1 MTNDVPAYDVIAMGR
16 LGVDLYPLQTRQG
29 LEEVSSFGKFLGG
42 TAANV
47 AVATARYG
55 HHVALVSRTG
65 DDAFGRYLV
74 SELQRLGVDSR
85 FVTPVPELPT
95 PITFCEIHPPDH
107 FPITFYRYPK
117 APDMEIDAAGLDL
130 SAIARARILWMTVS
144 GLSDEPSRSAH
155 HEALAARGS
164 EGLVILDLDY
174 RADFWDD
181 PDRARVEIAD
191 VLASVDV
198 VVGNE
203 TECEVAVGTRD
214 PEAAAARLLDAGP
227 DMVVVKQGPKGVFAR
242 RGEDR
247 VSVPALEI
255 EILNGLGAGDSF
267 GGALCHGLLSD
278 WELERIIRYANA
290 AGAIVAARL
299 ECSTAMPT
307 PEEVESLLM
316 EVSP

>member
-1 MTNDVPAYDVIAMGR
+1 MANDVTAYDVIAMGR
-16 LGVDLYPLQTRQG
+16 LGVDLYPLQTRLG
-29 LEEVSSFGKFLGG
+29 LDEVSSFGKFLGG

-47 AVATARYG
+47 AVATARHG

-65 DDAFGRYLV
+65 NDVFGRFLV
-74 SELQRLGVDSR
+74 SELGRLGVDSR
-85 FVTPVPELPT
+85 FVTTVPELPT

-130 SAIARARILWMTVS
+130 SAIAGARILWLTVS

-155 HEALAARGS
+155 HAALAARGS

-181 PDRARVEIAD
+181 PDRARQEIAD
-191 VLASVDV
+191 VLESVDV

-214 PEAAAARLLDAGP
+214 PEAAAARLLEAGP
-227 DMVVVKQGPKGVFAR
+227 TMVVVKQGPKGVFAR
-242 RGEDR
+242 RGDDR

-255 EILNGLGAGDSF
+255 EILNGLGAGDAF

-290 AGAIVAARL
+290 AGAIVASRL

-307 PEEVESLLM
+307 SDEVESLLM

>member
-1 MTNDVPAYDVIAMGR
+1 MGYDVIAMGR
-16 LGVDLYPLQTRQG
+16 LGVDLYPLQTQVG

-55 HHVALVSRTG
+55 HDVALVSRTG

-74 SELQRLGVDSR
+74 SELGRLGVDSR
-85 FVTPVPELPT
+85 FVTAVPELPT

-130 SAIARARILWMTVS
+130 TAIAESRILWLTVS

-155 HEALAARGS
+155 HAALAARGS
-164 EGLVILDLDY
+164 DGLVILDLDY
-174 RADFWDD
+174 RPDFWDD
-181 PDRARVEIAD
+181 TDRARVEIAD
-191 VLASVDV
+191 VLSSVDV

-214 PEAAAARLLDAGP
+214 PEAAAARLLEAGP
-227 DMVVVKQGPKGVFAR
+227 DMIVVKQGPKGVFAR
-242 RGEDR
+242 RGDDR
-247 VSVPALEI
+247 VSVPALQI
-255 EILNGLGAGDSF
+255 EILNGLGAGDAF
-267 GGALCHGLLSD
+267 GGALCHGLLSE
-278 WELERIIRYANA
+278 WELDRIIRYANA
-290 AGAIVAARL
+290 AGAIVASRL

-307 PEEVESLLM
+307 PDEVESLLR
-316 EVSP
+316 EVST

>member
-1 MTNDVPAYDVIAMGR
+1 MGYDVIAMGR
-16 LGVDLYPLQTRQG
+16 LGVDLYPLQTRVG

-55 HHVALVSRTG
+55 HDVALVSRTG
-65 DDAFGRYLV
+65 DDAFGRYLM
-74 SELQRLGVDSR
+74 SELGRLGVDSR

-130 SAIARARILWMTVS
+130 TAISESRILWLTVS

-155 HEALAARGS
+155 HAALAARGS

-174 RADFWDD
+174 RPDFWDGA
-181 PDRARVEIAD
+181 DRARVEIAD
-191 VLASVDV
+191 VLSMVDV

-214 PEAAAARLLDAGP
+214 PETAADRLLEGGP

-242 RGEDR
+242 RGDDR
-247 VSVPALEI
+247 VSVPALQI
-255 EILNGLGAGDSF
+255 EILNGLGAGDAF
-267 GGALCHGLLSD
+267 GGALCHGLLSG
-278 WELERIIRYANA
+278 WELDRSIRYANA
-290 AGAIVAARL
+290 AGAIVASRL

-307 PEEVESLLM
+307 PVEVESLLR
-316 EVSP
+316 EVST